1 MARLRKRR
9 VMNQINV
16 VPYIDVTLVLLVIFM
31 VTAPMTNPGVVELPK
46 VGGEILKQQT
56 TPIVITVMANGKIE
70 FQEKQLSSDQLLFE
84 IKKQV
89 EKEPERAFVLS
100 ADKKVNY
107 EKVIQVLELL
117 KKSGAKA
124 GLLLNPVS

>member
-1 MARLRKRR
+1 MGRLRKRR

-46 VGGEILKQQT
+46 VGSDILKLPT
-56 TPIVITVMANGKIE
+56 APSVITIESSGKVLFE
-70 FQEKQLSSDQLLFE
+70 DKEYSNDQLLAKIKQE
-84 IKKQV
+84 ISKQP
-89 EKEPERAFVLS
+89 EKSFVIS
-100 ADKKVNY
+100 ADKKVSY
-107 EKVIQVLELL
+107 EKVVAVLELL

-124 GLLLNPVS
+124 GLLLNPS

>member
-31 VTAPMTNPGVVELPK
+31 VTAPMTKPGVVDLPK
-46 VGGEILKQQT
+46 VGGEILKQQAS
-56 TPIVITVMANGKIE
+56 PIVITLKKNGTVA
-70 FQEKQLSSDQLLFE
+70 FQDKSLTTDQLLFE

-89 EKEPERAFVLS
+89 QKEPERAFVIS
-100 ADKKVNY
+100 ADKKVDY
-107 EKVIQVLELL
+107 EKVVQILALL

-124 GLLLNPVS
+124 GLLLNPTN